1 MSRTWSATMARMAD
15 LPRMLT
21 LADVAEILNTSVA
34 QVYALVRRKEL
45 RAMKLGGRGQW
56 RVRPADLEEF
66 IEKGYADTD
75 KYVDDHP
82 FEPADEPDPEEA
94 DR

>member
-1 MSRTWSATMARMAD
+1 MARMAD

-34 QVYALVRRKEL
+34 QVYALVRRKDL

-56 RVRPADLEEF
+56 RVLPADLQEF
-66 IEKGYADTD
+66 IDRGYADTD

-82 FEPADEPDPEEA
+82 FEAADDAEEA
-94 DR
+94 ER